1 MINKVILLGRLG
13 SDPEVKISTKESKF
27 AKMSIATSERYKD
40 KSGEMQEKSQ
50 WHNIVCWD
58 SRLADTIEKYCKK
71 GTLVYIEGQL
81 ETRKYEHNGE
91 TRYATEVVVPQFSGD
106 IKIVGT
112 KGSASSSN
120 DTSSSNDDEGAD
132 IPF

>member
-50 WHNIVCWD
+50 WHNIV
-58 SRLADTIEKYCKK
+58 
-71 GTLVYIEGQL
+71 
-81 ETRKYEHNGE
+81 RKVLLFISKDN
-91 TRYATEVVVPQFSGD
+91 
-106 IKIVGT
+106 
-112 KGSASSSN
+112 
-120 DTSSSNDDEGAD
+120 
-132 IPF
+132 

>member
-13 SDPEVKISTKESKF
+13 SDPEVKISTKDSKF

-81 ETRKYEHNGE
+81 ETRKYDKDGE
-91 TRYATEVVVPQFSGD
+91 TRYTTEVILPQFKGQLKLVGGKPSGQ
-106 IKIVGT
+106 
-112 KGSASSSN
+112 SSQ
-120 DTSSSNDDEGAD
+120 TSTTETNED

>member
-50 WHNIVCWD
+50 WHNIICWD
-58 SRLADTIEKYCKK
+58 SRLAETIEKYCKK
-71 GTLVYIEGQL
+71 GTLVYIEGQI
-81 ETRKYEHNGE
+81 ETRKYEKDGE
-91 TRYATEVVVPQFSGD
+91 TRYTTEIVLPQFKGQLKLVGGKPSGQ
-106 IKIVGT
+106 
-112 KGSASSSN
+112 SSQ
-120 DTSSSNDDEGAD
+120 TSTTETNED

>member
-81 ETRKYEHNGE
+81 ETRKYDKDGE
-91 TRYATEVVVPQFSGD
+91 TRYTTEVILPQFKGQLKLVGGKPSGENS
-106 IKIVGT
+106 KT
-112 KGSASSSN
+112 SN
-120 DTSSSNDDEGAD
+120 TETTED